1 MVYHNP
7 YIKLKLKTRRP
18 YTVVYLI
25 RHCNPDYKLEKAVGD
40 KDISLSVFGRQQ
52 RTYLTKHLLKL
63 SLNKLYASGL
73 KRAQETAAPV
83 ALKLGKELIIDERV
97 NEIDW
102 NKWYRVPYFQTIEKN
117 RPKKVKDY
125 RKLEKSLDEMQEKG
139 RRWLHDV
146 YKENKGK
153 TVAVF
158 THGNFIKAVLTG
170 IINSDVI
177 GFLSL
182 EIFQSAISKIV
193 IDRDGYVK
201 INYINDVNHL
211 PKAPGEDMFLTL
223 VD

>member
-1 MVYHNP
+1 MVYRNP
-7 YIKLKLKTRRP
+7 YIKLKPKTSRP
-18 YTVVYLI
+18 YTVIYLI
-25 RHCNPDYKLEKAVGD
+25 RHCNPDYKLEQTLGD
-40 KDISLSVFGRQQ
+40 RDMPLSVFGRQQ
-52 RTYLTKHLLKL
+52 RTYLTKRLLKL

-73 KRAQETAAPV
+73 KRAQETAAPIAV
-83 ALKLGKELIIDERV
+83 KLGKELIIDERI

-102 NKWYRVPYFQTIEKN
+102 YKWYRVPYFQTIEKN

-125 RKLEKSLDEMQEKG
+125 RKLENNLDEMQEKT
-139 RRWLHDV
+139 RHWLHNV
-146 YKENKGK
+146 YKENRGK

-211 PKAPGEDMFLTL
+211 PKSPGEDMFLTL